1 VEGGWMEGGGRG
13 GRGGGSLIYPTLFV
27 RPRCDPCRL
36 PFFASAFP
44 LPIFIYIYIYFFFFP
59 SLSLSLSVTLCHALF
74 FSVVSSDA
82 PGISYGRGGNTY
94 LRGCPRLA
102 PRMARQQFSP
112 PGNLQQFFITRRD
125 NVFACS
131 VLLPLPPSPTPR
143 HEKVSCLP
151 VRSDTGR
158 PHLAGH
164 DNVFIIHRIIRR
176 VGGNQVGRY
185 YAPTIG
191 CVESVIYRRAGQ
203 KEVWPGRVSSA
214 TFR

>member
-1 VEGGWMEGGGRG
+1 MEGGGRG

-44 LPIFIYIYIYFFFFP
+44 LPIFIYIYIYIFFFP